1 LILRDSLWL
10 IGGMILICRH
20 FACKTASVSVCLS
33 VCLCVWACTRCDS
46 QKCCMLDRTWKTHL
60 ITVLSVSSLRHAT
73 PHRRSVAVALCLCV
87 FLSVCLLLQS
97 LKPGFHSNTRNA
109 STATHAL
116 HARVRF
122 CALRFVRGNV
132 RTIVHHRAETLRT
145 EKIGALSDPA
155 CVASVASVACDACVA
170 LRVFEW
176 KPSFTLHLS
185 PVSTTQVDGP
195 SERPELTGD
204 RFPLTVNTGRVD
216 GRAFPLA
223 ELTSR
228 QLG

>member
-1 LILRDSLWL
+1 VKNTLDHGSVCKLITSCYSAQKVCSRCTL
-10 IGGMILICRH
+10 
-20 FACKTASVSVCLS
+20 SVCLS
-33 VCLCVWACTRCDS
+33 VCLFAFAIS
-46 QKCCMLDRTWKTHL
+46 QAWFPFKHTQRKY
-60 ITVLSVSSLRHAT
+60 
-73 PHRRSVAVALCLCV
+73 
-87 FLSVCLLLQS
+87 
-97 LKPGFHSNTRNA
+97 RNA
-109 STATHAL
+109 RITRKGTFLRAAIR
-116 HARVRF
+116 AR
-122 CALRFVRGNV
+122 NV
-132 RTIVHHRAETLRT
+132 RTIVHHRAETLRA